1 MVSLETKEGPGPKAP
16 AVMGEEELAGWGERI
31 GSSVRP
37 PVFLMLRGT
46 VGAGKSVLAR
56 AIARGAGV
64 RGVVPSPT
72 FNLVFRYPGLKG
84 RTIVHMDLYRLND
97 ESELA
102 ELGWEELGGKGEI
115 VIVEWPERAG
125 AALPP
130 DRWEISLSAPAP
142 GAAVRAVEVSRS
154 GRPPGLP
161 AR

>member
-1 MVSLETKEGPGPKAP
+1 MS
-16 AVMGEEELAGWGERI
+16 EEELAGWGERI

-37 PVFLMLRGT
+37 PVFLMLSGA

-56 AIARGAGV
+56 AVARGAGV
-64 RGVVPSPT
+64 RGAVPSPT
-72 FNLVFRYPGLKG
+72 FNLVFRHPGVGG

-97 ESELA
+97 ASELA

-115 VIVEWPERAG
+115 VIVEWPDRARD
-125 AALPP
+125 ALPP

-142 GAAVRAVEVSRS
+142 GATVRAVDVLRS
-154 GRPPGLP
+154 GRPPELP